1 MEELISKDEFVNAL
15 KINKYKLLADPLMS
29 LIGIKGINKLYSD
42 NAHIDGVDFVR
53 AIFNQLNIKIE
64 INPKELERIP
74 KTGPFISVSNH
85 PFGGIDGLALLLLIS
100 TRREDYKLMANFLL
114 QKIPTLRNHFFSVN
128 PLESHKH
135 ASSSI
140 GGMKQAMIH
149 LKEGKSV
156 GIFPAG
162 EVSTFRMKEKKICDR
177 PWLKSAVKFIKKS
190 EVPVLPI
197 YFQGS
202 NSVMFHLMGMVHP
215 SLRTATLANELLKKK
230 NSTIKI
236 RIGNPISTKEQN
248 NYEDITSYDKF
259 LRMKTYSL
267 GSGMKTDKTVSL
279 STLFSNPLPKKVA
292 EEIAPPSPQH
302 LLEAEISY
310 LKDNLILSKDN
321 FEIYVAK
328 SQNIPYILKE
338 LGRLREM
345 TFRSIGEGTNKASDL
360 DVYDEYYQHLFM
372 WNKEEKELVG
382 SYRIGVGKDIFEKY
396 GQNGFYTNSLF
407 KMSPEFDAVLQ
418 QSIELG
424 RSFISEKYQKHRLPL
439 LLLWNALVMFF
450 ESQGSDYRYFLGP
463 VSISNKYS
471 PYSKSLI
478 AASIKRHHFN
488 DEIASMIKPRK
499 AYKFNEEDEM
509 TRSILEA
516 TQDNLKKLDKYIQDI
531 DPSHF
536 RVPVLL
542 KKYIY
547 QSGKIIGFNVD
558 PKFNN
563 CLDGL
568 IILDFN
574 ELKSLEDPK
583 FNEKLK
589 KSIDENS

>member
-279 STLFSNPLPKKVA
+279 STLFSSPLPKKVA